1 MGQAAWH
8 HAQDQTS
15 WHRSRRRRLPAQ
27 SYRLYPDPHSQTA
40 CRLATPR
47 QGAPN
52 TRLENYIQLHRAAPT
67 TTGQNKTTLHFK
79 ALQQTVKAELI
90 SRHYDKEREL
100 AEKQATA
107 QTIRQE
113 LGGSVEDTFTGNKL
127 LDACRIKKAGF
138 EEGYC
143 FGYIVGSIQA
153 LRGAADTKGRICVP
167 EGAT

>member
-79 ALQQTVKAELI
+79 VLQQTA
-90 SRHYDKEREL
+90 R
-100 AEKQATA
+100 
-107 QTIRQE
+107 
-113 LGGSVEDTFTGNKL
+113 SVTTRSASIPL
-127 LDACRIKKAGF
+127 L
-138 EEGYC
+138 
-143 FGYIVGSIQA
+143 YIVVS
-153 LRGAADTKGRICVP
+153 DTASHP
-167 EGAT
+167 SLF

>member
-79 ALQQTVKAELI
+79 VLQQTAREVGMRTGGAPSYAKRTELNTK
-90 SRHYDKEREL
+90 SPLRH
-100 AEKQATA
+100 
-107 QTIRQE
+107 
-113 LGGSVEDTFTGNKL
+113 
-127 LDACRIKKAGF
+127 ACQKKDF
-138 EEGYC
+138 
-143 FGYIVGSIQA
+143 
-153 LRGAADTKGRICVP
+153 P
-167 EGAT
+167 

>member
-79 ALQQTVKAELI
+79 VLQQTARAKT
-90 SRHYDKEREL
+90 L
-100 AEKQATA
+100 AALMVGPCCKPSTIPRDDGL
-107 QTIRQE
+107 QTFPPPAR
-113 LGGSVEDTFTGNKL
+113 S
-127 LDACRIKKAGF
+127 GF
-138 EEGYC
+138 
-143 FGYIVGSIQA
+143 
-153 LRGAADTKGRICVP
+153 
-167 EGAT
+167 